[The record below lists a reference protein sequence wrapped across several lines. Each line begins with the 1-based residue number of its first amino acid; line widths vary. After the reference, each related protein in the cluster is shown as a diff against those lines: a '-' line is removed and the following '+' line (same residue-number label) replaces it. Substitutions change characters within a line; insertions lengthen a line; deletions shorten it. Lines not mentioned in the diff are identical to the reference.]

1 MNTSRIDEISRRV
14 ADLIA
19 ATPIADVQKNLRALL
34 LSWIEQ
40 MNLVTREEFDAQRDV
55 LARTRE
61 KLQQLEARVREL
73 EGKGKE
79 EGKKRRMKDEG
90 G

>member
-1 MNTSRIDEISRRV
+1 VETNPIDDISRRV

-19 ATPIADVQKNLRALL
+19 STPIADVQKNMRALL
-34 LSWIEQ
+34 FGWIEQ

-61 KLQQLEARVREL
+61 KLQQMETRVKELEAKL
-73 EGKGKE
+73 K
-79 EGKKRRMKDEG
+79 
-90 G
+90 